1 MTKDGTASL
10 YHIHY
15 KVGDVSLVSLTLL
28 QGWNKTWDET
38 VPEERL
44 LKMTP
49 QNLKM
54 QKELQVAVKPERA
67 EADLTKQK
75 KAVELQP
82 PSKRVVGKLAEQT
95 GKGTKRPLQESDC
108 KIKEVCLKVRRLK
121 KSRSNSECSSVS
133 GLSNKSSEEDVTS
146 RLKRRSRRTRTTV
159 IVKIE
164 PEDEKREVKKM
175 TKKKKVSSSKAKV
188 TALADTKESEG
199 VTASGDGAVEFGR
212 ELELELPEVLRE
224 LLVDDYDLISR
235 QRKTL
240 MIPARLCVADFL
252 ESFLEEERKTAGGG
266 RGSRRE
272 VAGRVSEVEEVCRG
286 LVQYLDASLGSALLY
301 KFERVQYSDT
311 VKLYPGVPLS
321 KLYPPVHLLRLL
333 TRLPGL
339 LGADLQGVLPVLQA
353 LVGSSGCRHCLAT
366 WKFKYVCNFCL

>member
-1 MTKDGTASL
+1 MT
-10 YHIHY
+10 
-15 KVGDVSLVSLTLL
+15 VVSVSVSWIFM

-49 QNLKM
+49 LNLKM
-54 QKELQVAVKPERA
+54 QKDLQVTVKPERG
-67 EADLTKQK
+67 EADVVTKQK

-82 PSKRVVGKLAEQT
+82 PSKRVVGKSTEPQAN
-95 GKGTKRPLQESDC
+95 KGTKRPLEESDC
-108 KIKEVCLKVRRLK
+108 KMKEVRLNVQRLK

-133 GLSNKSSEEDVTS
+133 GLSSKSSEEDVTS

-159 IVKIE
+159 LVKTE
-164 PEDEKREVKKM
+164 PEEEKREVKKV
-175 TKKKKVSSSKAKV
+175 TAKKKKVSSGKAKA
-188 TALADTKESEG
+188 TALVVIEESVGG
-199 VTASGDGAVEFGR
+199 VASGGGGVEFGK
-212 ELELELPEVLRE
+212 ELELELPEALRD

-252 ESFLEEERKTAGGG
+252 ESFLEEERKTAGG

-272 VAGRVSEVEEVCRG
+272 VAGRLAEVEEVCRG

-311 VKLYPGVPLS
+311 VKLFPGVALS
-321 KLYPPVHLLRLL
+321 KLYPPIHLMRLL

-339 LGADLQGVLPVLQA
+339 LGAALRGVLPVLQA
-353 LVGSSGCRHCLAT
+353 LVGGRALRRYLAS
-366 WKFKYVCNFCL
+366 C